1 MIRNL
6 IIYIFLLLPFTC
18 LGQVNISGKIVNQA
32 DQSPVAN
39 ASVFLSNATIGAKT
53 ANDGT
58 FILNKVKSGKYELIV
73 SIVGFETYRRQII
86 VNNISIA
93 LPNLSIAP
101 KTISLMEVKIKPQ
114 NDANRQKYL
123 QQFRDAFIGTSQ
135 LARQCKII
143 NPEMLDLE
151 YNDETNTLT
160 ASSVD
165 FLVIENQALGYR
177 LKYLLGNFYKQS
189 NYFNTLKTH
198 YEGSVFFEEMQGTPS
213 QQKKWEKQRQR
224 VYQNS
229 PIHFLRSVI
238 ANRINE
244 EGFRIFQY
252 AYEPNPLRPADDII
266 ATKIDHFTK
275 LQASNKHYADS
286 LSYWVKKSKLD
297 KTFQTLRN
305 FPLDQTDI
313 LKPTDQPKMYA
324 LSCELDGLHVTY
336 NEDGHFSK
344 NGALNHINDP
354 INTETTLI
362 SFNTPNALVD
372 NNGGLADPN
381 SLSFSGAWG
390 HYRVAELLPVDYEAP
405 QSLPTAP
412 APAFAENAIAKLKTF
427 TDQHINEK
435 TYLHF
440 DKPYYAA
447 GDTVY
452 FKAYVTQDDDHQLTS
467 LSGVLHVDLINTTNK
482 IDRSIKLQLAD
493 GVAWGD
499 FALADSLP
507 KGNYRIRAYTNWMRN
522 DGEDNYFEQIIPV
535 ASIRDYK
542 IPENSTQKTS
552 AANNKVDV
560 QFFPEGGK
568 LVADVKSKIAF
579 KSISPSGL
587 GVDVNGVIVDNENNI
602 VSTFVS
608 AHLGMGYFYLT
619 PQQGKTYKA
628 RLTYTNGTQN
638 IINLPVI
645 ENKGLAFSIDNDSI
659 PKATVR
665 LQANKLYFDENK
677 NKEYRLLIWSG
688 GVLTSIACKLD
699 KPVVDIDI
707 LKRRLHTGI
716 ATVTLF
722 SPEGEPLCERLI
734 FVQNYDRLNISIN
747 SNKLVYSNRDKVS
760 ISLNV
765 KNRADEP
772 SEGHF
777 SVSVID
783 AGKVPVDDNAENS
796 IFAQLLLKSDLKGFI
811 EQPNYYFNHINQ
823 ETTGNLDLVML
834 THGYRR
840 FQWKPLLDNSY
851 PALAYQPE
859 KGLEISGIAKS
870 IWGKPLV
877 NATVSLLPR
886 HGGDIL
892 SQITGNDGSFTFS
905 NLIFTDS
912 TQFILQAINAKAG
925 NNTVL
930 TYNQYK
936 NPPVLTRPTLNN
948 NGDIN
953 QLMAIYLDNSKKQQE
968 NTLKYIGR
976 RPIALKEVKIRS
988 VKRNDNYRSSNYGG
1002 AGHADQVIHR
1012 EELEKL
1018 GPDLGSVLSQK
1029 FHGLAK
1035 KAGMFIIDGLEVDNF
1050 SSVNINDVETVEA
1063 LYGANAT
1070 IYGMRVKNG
1079 NAVWVITT
1087 RQGEGKKAKDI
1098 PSKGIL
1104 PITVDG
1110 FYKAREF
1117 YAPKY
1122 ESKII
1127 NQPDLRSTIYW
1138 NPELLTD
1145 KDGNSTFSFYNSDG
1159 TGTYR
1164 LLIEGI
1170 DNKGNIGRQIYN
1182 YTVN

>member
-1 MIRNL
+1 MIKT
-6 IIYIFLLLPFTC
+6 IVCFIVLLPFTC
-18 LGQVNISGKIVNQA
+18 FGQVNISGKIVNQA
-32 DQSPVAN
+32 DQSSVAN

-73 SIVGFETYRRQII
+73 SIIGFETYRRQIT
-86 VNNISIA
+86 VDNISIA
-93 LPNLSIAP
+93 LPNLGIAP

-143 NPEMLDLE
+143 NPQMLDLE

-165 FLVIENQALGYR
+165 FLIIENQALGYR

-189 NYFNTLKTH
+189 NYFNMLKTH

-213 QQKKWEKQRQR
+213 EQKKWEKQRQR

-238 ANRINE
+238 ANRVHE
-244 EGFRIFQY
+244 EGFRVFQY
-252 AYEPNPLRPADDII
+252 AYEPNPLRPPDDII
-266 ATKIDHFTK
+266 AAKIDHFTK
-275 LQASNKHYADS
+275 LKASNKRYADS
-286 LSYWVKKSKLD
+286 ISYWIKKSKLD

-313 LKPTDQPKMYA
+313 LKATDQPKMYA
-324 LSCELDGLHVTY
+324 LNCELDGLHVTY

-344 NGALNHINDP
+344 NGSLNHINDP

-362 SFNTPNALVD
+362 TFNTPNALVD
-372 NNGGLADPN
+372 NNGGLAAPN

-405 QSLPTAP
+405 QSLPAAP
-412 APAFAENAIAKLKTF
+412 APAFSENAIVKLKTF

-435 TYLHF
+435 AYLHF
-440 DKPYYAA
+440 DKQYYAA
-447 GDTVY
+447 GDTMY

-482 IDRSIKLQLAD
+482 IDRSIKLQLSD

-522 DGEDNYFEQIIPV
+522 DGEDNHFEQLIPV
-535 ASIRDYK
+535 ASTRDYK
-542 IPENSTQKTS
+542 VSESSTQKTL
-552 AANNKVDV
+552 ANNKIDV

-587 GVDVNGVIVDNENNI
+587 GVDVNGVIMDNENNA

-608 AHLGMGYFYLT
+608 THLGMGYFYLT
-619 PQQGKTYKA
+619 PQLGKTYQA

-645 ENKGLAFSIDNDSI
+645 ENKGLAFSINNDSI
-659 PKATVR
+659 PKATVT

-688 GVLTSIACKLD
+688 GVLTSMACRLD
-699 KPVVDIDI
+699 KQVVDIDI
-707 LKRRLHTGI
+707 LKRRLHTGV

-734 FVQNYDRLNISIN
+734 FVQNYDRLNISVN
-747 SNKLVYSNRDKVS
+747 SNKLVYTNREKVS

-765 KNRADEP
+765 KNRADEA
-772 SEGHF
+772 SAGHF

-811 EQPNYYFNHINQ
+811 EQPNYYFNHIDQ

-840 FQWKPLLDNSY
+840 FQWRPLLDNSY

-859 KGLEISGIAKS
+859 KGLEISGTAKS

-877 NATVSLLPR
+877 NGTVSLLAR

-892 SQITGNDGSFTFS
+892 SQVTGNDGSFTFS

-930 TYNQYK
+930 NYNPYK
-936 NPPVLTRPTLNN
+936 SPPVLTRSAFNN
-948 NGDIN
+948 NSDIN
-953 QLMAIYLDNSKKQQE
+953 QLMAVYLDNSKKQQE

-976 RPIALKEVKIRS
+976 RPIALKEVKIKS
-988 VKRNDNYRSSNYGG
+988 VKKNDNYRSSAPGGPGG
-1002 AGHADQVIHR
+1002 ADIVIHR
-1012 EELEKL
+1012 KEIELL
-1018 GPDLGSVLSQK
+1018 GPDISNVLAQK
-1029 FHGLAK
+1029 LRGH
-1035 KAGMFIIDGLEVDNF
+1035 KAGAAYVDGVPDVDIRSLNL
-1050 SSVNINDVETVEA
+1050 SDIETIE
-1063 LYGANAT
+1063 LFYGPNAA
-1070 IYGMRVKNG
+1070 IFGMRGGGGVL
-1079 NAVWVITT
+1079 VITT
-1087 RQGEGKKAKDI
+1087 RRGEGKKAKDI

-1122 ESKII
+1122 ESKIV

-1138 NPELLTD
+1138 NPEVLTD

-1159 TGTYR
+1159 AGTYR

-1170 DNKGNIGRQIYN
+1170 DEKGNIGRQIYN